1 MRPLD
6 PEVVDA
12 VWDQLRDLPPEP
24 VDEHPLGCHRRRVDN
39 RVCFRGILIRLSTGC
54 SWEDAERLIDHAAS
68 DTTLRSRRSEWLTA
82 GVFDQ
87 LFLNALAAYDK
98 IIRLD
103 LAHAAIDGSQ
113 HKAPCGGPG
122 TGRNPTDRGKIG
134 WKWSILCD
142 FTGIPLGWV
151 TEGANRQDTILLAP
165 TLAAV
170 PPELLA
176 RIGTLHL
183 DRGYDNTNVRAAC
196 EQAGLTSVNI
206 ALKRQRRP
214 GPDRPRI
221 NIPMGNRWPVERTNS
236 WLSNYGQLRR
246 NTDRRPEHREAQIAL
261 TIAILITAKI
271 IDYLRDPPIR

>member
-1 MRPLD
+1 MRALD

-12 VWDQLRDLPPEP
+12 VWDQLKDLLPEP
-24 VDEHPLGCHRRRVDN
+24 IDEHPLGCHRRRVDN

-68 DTTLRSRRSEWLTA
+68 DTTLRSRRSEWLHA

-87 LFLNALAAYDK
+87 LFLNALTAYDK

-103 LAHAAIDGSQ
+103 LTHAAIDGSQ

-142 FTGIPLGWV
+142 YTGIPLSWV
-151 TEGANRQDTILLAP
+151 TEGANRQDTILLAA
-165 TLAAV
+165 TLAAA
-170 PPELLA
+170 PGELLA

-183 DRGYDNTNVRAAC
+183 DRGYDNGNVRTAC
-196 EQAGLTSVNI
+196 EQAGLGSVNI
-206 ALKRQRRP
+206 ALKRRRRP
-214 GPDRPRI
+214 GPDQPRI